1 MDKLLLKNQICFPL
15 YLCSK
20 EIIRKYTP
28 LLNKL
33 DLTYTQY
40 IVMMYLW
47 ENKECN
53 VKELGKTLLLDS
65 NTLTPLLKK
74 LESKDYITRNKSS
87 NDSRNT
93 IISITEKGLELKES
107 ALAIP
112 DSMIKCVNLSDEEA
126 QTLYKILYKVL
137 YNIEKEENLYGSF
150 RSK

>member
-1 MDKLLLKNQICFPL
+1 MDKLLLKNQLCFPL

-74 LESKDYITRNKSS
+74 LES
-87 NDSRNT
+87 NT
-93 IISITEKGLELKES
+93 IISITEKGLELKER

-137 YNIEKEENLYGSF
+137 YNIEKEEN
-150 RSK
+150 

>member
-1 MDKLLLKNQICFPL
+1 MDKLLLKNQLCFPL

-74 LESKDYITRNKSS
+74 LESKNYITRNKSS

-93 IISITEKGLELKES
+93 IISITEKGLELKKS

-112 DSMIKCVNLSDEEA
+112 DSMIKCVNLSDDEA

-137 YNIEKEENLYGSF
+137 YNIEKEEN
-150 RSK
+150 

>member
-47 ENKECN
+47 ENRECN

-74 LESKDYITRNKSS
+74 LESKNYITRNKSS

-93 IISITEKGLELKES
+93 IISITEKGLQLKEN

-112 DSMIKCVNLSDEEA
+112 DSIIKCVNLSDEEA

-137 YNIEKEENLYGSF
+137 YNIEKEGN
-150 RSK
+150 